1 MYILL
6 VGYPPFGGATER
18 AILRQVRKG
27 QYTFT
32 GPNWDAI
39 SDDAKHCIK
48 QMLVMKPSRRA
59 TAAELLDEKWFKHAS
74 AVSDN
79 VIHFLQCVCSLR
91 HVPACKCTSEKPG
104 LSRVGSKGEHP
115 PLEVEQGSL
124 EAAVSLHLCTWYEAA
139 RPVTLHMLHW
149 CLVGH
154 VYTYG
159 RI

>member
-6 VGYPPFGGATER
+6 VGYPPFGGATEH

-32 GPNWDAI
+32 GPNWDEI

-74 AVSDN
+74 AVSDK
-79 VIHFLQCVCSLR
+79 VTVYLQCVSSLR
-91 HVPACKCTSEKPG
+91 LPACVYI
-104 LSRVGSKGEHP
+104 LWR
-115 PLEVEQGSL
+115 SL
-124 EAAVSLHLCTWYEAA
+124 V
-139 RPVTLHMLHW
+139 
-149 CLVGH
+149 
-154 VYTYG
+154 
-159 RI
+159 

>member
-1 MYILL
+1 LQVLGKSGHQCSCDIWSAGVIMYILL
-6 VGYPPFGGATER
+6 VGYPPFGGATEH

-74 AVSDN
+74 AVSDK
-79 VIHFLQCVCSLR
+79 VTGLQCIFSLR
-91 HVPACKCTSEKPG
+91 FSAC
-104 LSRVGSKGEHP
+104 
-115 PLEVEQGSL
+115 
-124 EAAVSLHLCTWYEAA
+124 AF
-139 RPVTLHMLHW
+139 
-149 CLVGH
+149 
-154 VYTYG
+154 
-159 RI
+159 

>member
-1 MYILL
+1 MLVSTKVCLVSAKVAGFIGNQTYVDCTEVSLLLQVLGKSGHQCSCDIWSAGVIMYILL
-6 VGYPPFGGATER
+6 VGYPPFGGATEH

-74 AVSDN
+74 AVSDK
-79 VIHFLQCVCSLR
+79 VMV
-91 HVPACKCTSEKPG
+91 
-104 LSRVGSKGEHP
+104 
-115 PLEVEQGSL
+115 
-124 EAAVSLHLCTWYEAA
+124 Y
-139 RPVTLHMLHW
+139 TLHNKAIRCTIQHRQWL
-149 CLVGH
+149 
-154 VYTYG
+154 
-159 RI
+159 RQ

>member
-6 VGYPPFGGATER
+6 VGYPPFGGATEH

-74 AVSDN
+74 AVSDK
-79 VIHFLQCVCSLR
+79 VMV
-91 HVPACKCTSEKPG
+91 
-104 LSRVGSKGEHP
+104 
-115 PLEVEQGSL
+115 
-124 EAAVSLHLCTWYEAA
+124 Y
-139 RPVTLHMLHW
+139 TLHNSALDSG
-149 CLVGH
+149 CCNGFGH
-154 VYTYG
+154 MQHGV
-159 RI
+159 